1 MQFSML
7 LGLFGGL
14 GLFLYGMQRM
24 AEGLQKAAGDKMRRI
39 LELFTS
45 HPVVAIITG
54 AVATVLVQSSST
66 TTVMI
71 VGFVNAGLMTL
82 KQAVGTIMGANVG
95 TTITAQVVS
104 FNIYEVALPAVGI
117 GFAVQLLGRRKAHK
131 YLGLSVLGFGIL
143 LLGMQTMSQSLAPLR
158 TFQPFLDGLVYLGQN
173 PILGV
178 LAGALFTVAVQSSS
192 ATTGLV
198 IAFTLQ
204 DMLSLPAG
212 LALILGANLGTC
224 VTAGL
229 ASIGAGVT
237 ARRAAMAHVLFNSV
251 GVLVFLLV
259 LRPFSDLV
267 AQTGT
272 SVTRQVANAHT
283 IFNVVNTL
291 LLFPFIGP
299 FVRLVER
306 LVPGEEDILDTKP
319 RFLDERMLHSPA
331 ALVMAKKELLRMAR
345 LSLEMFEEAVE
356 SFTGGDEKKIQ
367 SVLKKEDV
375 VNALEKAIAVYL
387 AEASQDPMT
396 ARQSNR
402 ITGLMHII
410 NDLERVGDHATNIT
424 ELAEERMN
432 HNLQLSEHAQEE
444 LAQMYGEVLRIYS
457 RSIEVLESEDA
468 SAARN
473 LLREDEIID
482 DLENKFRDSHIKRLN
497 EGLCHPETGVLFL
510 DLISNLERI
519 GDHANNIAE
528 AVADVITASADY
540 TGRDTQEKTSSL
552 AV

>member
-1 MQFSML
+1 MGILHISIF

-24 AEGLQKAAGDKMRRI
+24 AEGLQKAAGDRMRRI

-45 HPVVAIITG
+45 HPVIAVFTG

-82 KQAVGTIMGANVG
+82 KQAVGTIMGANIG

-117 GFAVQLLGRRKAHK
+117 GFACQLLCKRKAQK
-131 YLGLSVLGFGIL
+131 YLGLSILGFGIL
-143 LLGMQTMSQSLAPLR
+143 LLGMQTMSQSLHPLR
-158 TFQPFLDGLVYLGQN
+158 TFQPFLDSLVFLGQY
-173 PILGV
+173 PLLGV
-178 LAGALFTVAVQSSS
+178 VAGAMFTVAVQSSS

-204 DMLSLPAG
+204 DMMSLPAG

-224 VTAGL
+224 ITAGL

-237 ARRAAMAHVLFNSV
+237 ARRAAMAHVLFNSA
-251 GVLVFLLV
+251 GVLLFLIL
-259 LRPFSDLV
+259 LRPFAELV
-267 AQTGT
+267 ATTGT
-272 SVTRQVANAHT
+272 SVTRQVANAHS
-283 IFNVVNTL
+283 IFNVANTV

-306 LVPGEEDILDTKP
+306 LVPGEDDVLDTKP
-319 RFLDERMLHSPA
+319 QFLDERMLHSPA
-331 ALVMAKKELLRMAR
+331 ALVVAKKELLRMAKM
-345 LSLEMFEEAVE
+345 SLEMLRESVEA
-356 SFTGGDEKKIQ
+356 FMQWDEKKVQ
-367 SVLKKEDV
+367 SVLRKEDV

-424 ELAEERMN
+424 ELAEERTN
-432 HNLQLSEHAQEE
+432 HDLQLSDQAQEE
-444 LAQMYGEVLRIYS
+444 LGRMYKEVLRIYT
-457 RSIEVLESEDA
+457 RSIEILESEDA
-468 SAARN
+468 AAARN

-482 DLENKFRDSHIKRLN
+482 EMENQFRDSHIRRLN

-519 GDHANNIAE
+519 GDHANNVAE
-528 AVADVITASADY
+528 AVADVITANPEHAESERA
-540 TGRDTQEKTSSL
+540 

>member
-1 MQFSML
+1 MGILHISIF

-24 AEGLQKAAGDKMRRI
+24 AEGLQKAAGDRMRRI

-45 HPVVAIITG
+45 HPVIAVFTG

-82 KQAVGTIMGANVG
+82 KQAVGTIMGANIG

-117 GFAVQLLGRRKAHK
+117 GFACQLLCKRKAQK
-131 YLGLSVLGFGIL
+131 YLGLSILGFGIL
-143 LLGMQTMSQSLAPLR
+143 LLGMQTMSQSLHPLR
-158 TFQPFLDGLVYLGQN
+158 TFQPFLDGLVFLGQY
-173 PILGV
+173 PLLGV
-178 LAGALFTVAVQSSS
+178 VAGAMFTVAVQSSS

-204 DMLSLPAG
+204 DMMSLPAG

-224 VTAGL
+224 ITAGL

-237 ARRAAMAHVLFNSV
+237 ARRAAMAHVLFNSA
-251 GVLVFLLV
+251 GVLLFLIL
-259 LRPFSDLV
+259 LRPFAELV
-267 AQTGT
+267 ATTGT
-272 SVTRQVANAHT
+272 SVTRQVANAHS
-283 IFNVVNTL
+283 IFNVANTV

-306 LVPGEEDILDTKP
+306 LVPGEDDVLDTKP
-319 RFLDERMLHSPA
+319 QFLDERMLHSPA
-331 ALVMAKKELLRMAR
+331 ALVVAKKELLRMAKM
-345 LSLEMFEEAVE
+345 SLEMLRESVEA
-356 SFTGGDEKKIQ
+356 FMQWDEKKVQ
-367 SVLKKEDV
+367 SVLRKEDV

-424 ELAEERMN
+424 ELAEERTN
-432 HNLQLSEHAQEE
+432 HDLQLSDQAQEE
-444 LAQMYGEVLRIYS
+444 LGRMYKEVLRIYT
-457 RSIEVLESEDA
+457 RSIEILESEDA
-468 SAARN
+468 AAARN

-482 DLENKFRDSHIKRLN
+482 EMENQFRDSHIRRLN

-519 GDHANNIAE
+519 GDHANNVAE
-528 AVADVITASADY
+528 AVADVITANPEHAESERA
-540 TGRDTQEKTSSL
+540 

>member
-1 MQFSML
+1 MGILHISIF

-24 AEGLQKAAGDKMRRI
+24 AEGLQKAAGDRMRRI

-45 HPVVAIITG
+45 HPVIAVFTG

-82 KQAVGTIMGANVG
+82 KQAVGTIMGANIG

-117 GFAVQLLGRRKAHK
+117 GFACQLLCKRKAQK
-131 YLGLSVLGFGIL
+131 YLGLSILGFGIL
-143 LLGMQTMSQSLAPLR
+143 LLGMQTMSQSLHPLR
-158 TFQPFLDGLVYLGQN
+158 TFQPFLDSLVFLGQY
-173 PILGV
+173 PLLGV
-178 LAGALFTVAVQSSS
+178 VAGALFTVAVQSSS

-204 DMLSLPAG
+204 DMMSLPAG

-224 VTAGL
+224 ITAGL
-229 ASIGAGVT
+229 AAIGAGVT
-237 ARRAAMAHVLFNSV
+237 ARRAAMAHVLFNSA
-251 GVLVFLLV
+251 GVLLFLIL
-259 LRPFSDLV
+259 LRPFAELV
-267 AQTGT
+267 ATTGT
-272 SVTRQVANAHT
+272 SVTRQVANAHS
-283 IFNVVNTL
+283 IFNVANTV

-306 LVPGEEDILDTKP
+306 LVPGEDDVLDTKP
-319 RFLDERMLHSPA
+319 QFLDERMLHSPA
-331 ALVMAKKELLRMAR
+331 ALVVAKKELLRMAKM
-345 LSLEMFEEAVE
+345 SLEMLQESVEA
-356 SFTGGDEKKIQ
+356 FMQWDEKKVQ
-367 SVLKKEDV
+367 SVLRKEDV

-424 ELAEERMN
+424 ELAEERTN
-432 HNLQLSEHAQEE
+432 HDLQLSDQAQEE
-444 LAQMYGEVLRIYS
+444 LGRMYKEVLRIYT
-457 RSIEVLESEDA
+457 RSIEILESEDA
-468 SAARN
+468 AAARN

-482 DLENKFRDSHIKRLN
+482 EMENQFRDSHIRRLN

-519 GDHANNIAE
+519 GDHANNVAE
-528 AVADVITASADY
+528 AVADVITANPEHAESERA
-540 TGRDTQEKTSSL
+540 